1 MIFPEYIKPGDK
13 IGVCAPSHSVSEELD
28 VLRFE
33 NGAKQLAKKGYE
45 VLFTEHVFAKGDM
58 FGRSSDAETKAA
70 EFNSLVKNKEV
81 KAIISA
87 AGGDFLAEMLE
98 YVDTKAF
105 KKNPKWVQGYSDNTS
120 LLYYITT
127 KLDIATAYG
136 ANFGDFGMK
145 TWQKSV
151 KNNLAILEGNLKVQ
165 ESFARFQDGFKTREN
180 GLEGYSLKK
189 KVNWKNII
197 GGGGAGDAKGKD
209 CAACSK
215 LLDCNKVGG
224 GKIRMKGRL
233 LGGCM
238 DVLMNI
244 AGTPYDGT
252 KKFIERYKGDG
263 IIWFLESFDLH
274 FEHLMESL
282 WKMKELGWLEHVN
295 GFVFGRPL
303 FYRNEDFNGEP
314 LPEYRQVL
322 LERLSYLHVP
332 IILDADIGHRGPQ
345 FVMIN
350 GALVEVESED
360 GKGRVTYL

>member
-1 MIFPEYIKPGDK
+1 
-13 IGVCAPSHSVSEELD
+13 
-28 VLRFE
+28 
-33 NGAKQLAKKGYE
+33 
-45 VLFTEHVFAKGDM
+45 
-58 FGRSSDAETKAA
+58 
-70 EFNSLVKNKEV
+70 
-81 KAIISA
+81 
-87 AGGDFLAEMLE
+87 
-98 YVDTKAF
+98 
-105 KKNPKWVQGYSDNTS
+105 
-120 LLYYITT
+120 
-127 KLDIATAYG
+127 
-136 ANFGDFGMK
+136 MK

-151 KNNLAILEGNLKVQ
+151 KNNLAILEGKLKEQ

-197 GGGGAGDAKGKD
+197 GGG
-209 CAACSK
+209 
-215 LLDCNKVGG
+215 
-224 GKIRMKGRL
+224 KIRMKGRL

-252 KKFIERYKGDG
+252 TKYMERYKDDG

-274 FEHLMESL
+274 FEQLMESL

-303 FYRNEDFNGEP
+303 FYRNEDFSGNP

-350 GALVEVESED
+350 GAMAEVESED